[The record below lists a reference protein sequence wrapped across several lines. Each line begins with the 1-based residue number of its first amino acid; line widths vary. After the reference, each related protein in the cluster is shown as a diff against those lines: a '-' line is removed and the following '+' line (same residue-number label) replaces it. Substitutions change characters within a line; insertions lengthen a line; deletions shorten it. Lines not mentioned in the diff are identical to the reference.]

1 MARKSNKTAH
11 VLNLLAGHDAKK
23 ETQEEAA
30 SSENPEVSKNPS
42 ENPEATLEVSSPS
55 PSAPS
60 PQNVAV
66 IDKTGDDPLAE
77 LIQNKLSDEFEKEL
91 SNTVPPTPSAQKSEQ
106 APDLSEPVSQLSP
119 EPEEVAQDSKQD
131 TPAGIMPAAEPPN
144 PEKSDEAPSPALQQ
158 DFEELKQDSQVPE
171 QSQAEES
178 APPAQPEPTPE
189 PDFIVLNIMDR
200 IVREKIIYFLR
211 QFDVCTCDR
220 CVADT
225 VALTLNGLVPKYIVT
240 SPAAADPLL
249 SFYTNKFISDV
260 TVEATKACITIKE
273 NPRH

>member
-30 SSENPEVSKNPS
+30 SSENPEVT
-42 ENPEATLEVSSPS
+42 PEVPSPS

-77 LIQNKLSDEFEKEL
+77 LIQNRLSDEFEKEL

-106 APDLSEPVSQLSP
+106 APDIPDPVSQLSSESEEADE
-119 EPEEVAQDSKQD
+119 EPKQD
-131 TPAGIMPAAEPPN
+131 MPGGIVPTIEPQN
-144 PEKSDEAPSPALQQ
+144 SDKSDDIPSPALQQ
-158 DFEELKQDSQVPE
+158 DFEEPEQDPQVLE
-171 QSQAEES
+171 QSQAPEA
-178 APPAQPEPTPE
+178 APAGQSETVPE
-189 PDFIVLNIMDR
+189 PDFIILNIMES

-220 CVADT
+220 CIADT
-225 VALTLNGLVPKYIVT
+225 VALTLNGLAPKYIVT

-260 TVEATKACITIKE
+260 TVEATKACMAIKE